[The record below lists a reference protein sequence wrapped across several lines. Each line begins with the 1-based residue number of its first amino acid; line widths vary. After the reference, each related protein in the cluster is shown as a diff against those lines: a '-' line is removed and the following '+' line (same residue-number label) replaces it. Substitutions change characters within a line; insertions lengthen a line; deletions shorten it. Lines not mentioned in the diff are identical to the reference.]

1 MKLFLNPVFWCFD
14 VWRFSMISCEFSTN
28 ISWEMS
34 IVCCCVNWPSVI
46 IHRNFITFKQFS
58 CNQWVN
64 FHLLNCNTEQTKRS
78 VHSAFYDSD
87 GVHFHLSCVLCSDR
101 NAIAFQLY
109 KGFFICCSPVCSYL
123 LIYPYSAYEAGAE
136 NFKINVF

>member
-1 MKLFLNPVFWCFD
+1 MKLFLNPVFWCFV
-14 VWRFSMISCEFSTN
+14 VWRFSMISCEFPTN

-64 FHLLNCNTEQTKRS
+64 FICSIVTQSKQS
-78 VHSAFYDSD
+78 
-87 GVHFHLSCVLCSDR
+87 VLCILLSMTLM
-101 NAIAFQLY
+101 AYISICLASYVQTEMQLFFSFT
-109 KGFFICCSPVCSYL
+109 KVFFIAAHLFVVIYWFIHIL
-123 LIYPYSAYEAGAE
+123 LTKLVQ
-136 NFKINVF
+136 KISR